1 MYRSTHNSLATRF
14 TGANTTDPF
23 LPILPYHRLM
33 SQNILPP
40 LLFLFISRIFQ
51 ISENTIVPRSRGTS
65 SPKTASRTQPYRQV
79 PQVCRPPWP
88 QLWAYLVYAAPPG
101 GDITARSTAGPRS
114 SRRLP
119 SASSPRIYPPS
130 YCHLPRF
137 LTPIHSDLAFGF
149 ASTATSALSHH
160 GYKFLIFAS
169 IVEGILGGQ
178 ATLQAAISAYISD
191 CTSDGSRAHIF
202 SRFMGVSYVG
212 FSLGPTI
219 GAFFI
224 RNPLLQIQ
232 SFGSRHHK
240 MPSVTAAFWAAI
252 LFSTINLILAL
263 LVIPESLDKTRR
275 RVEQKGGAPV
285 PTMQTEPGLKK
296 RLLAPLAIFAPQRRI
311 VNGRMQEDWSM
322 LWLATTVFL
331 LLLASVRN

>member
-1 MYRSTHNSLATRF
+1 
-14 TGANTTDPF
+14 
-23 LPILPYHRLM
+23 
-33 SQNILPP
+33 
-40 LLFLFISRIFQ
+40 
-51 ISENTIVPRSRGTS
+51 
-65 SPKTASRTQPYRQV
+65 
-79 PQVCRPPWP
+79 
-88 QLWAYLVYAAPPG
+88 
-101 GDITARSTAGPRS
+101 
-114 SRRLP
+114 
-119 SASSPRIYPPS
+119 
-130 YCHLPRF
+130 
-137 LTPIHSDLAFGF
+137 
-149 ASTATSALSHH
+149 
-160 GYKFLIFAS
+160 
-169 IVEGILGGQ
+169 
-178 ATLQAAISAYISD
+178 
-191 CTSDGSRAHIF
+191 
-202 SRFMGVSYVG
+202 MGVSYVG